1 MASPLVS
8 VIIPAYNEEKCIENC
23 LSSLLKLDFPKEQF
37 EIILVNNNSK
47 DKTREIVQKKFPTV
61 RIVDEEKQGVVFARI
76 AGVNAAKGEIIAF
89 TDADTIIPPDWLTKI
104 EREYDNPKIVA
115 VGGPRLLS
123 PYNFRAKIDNL
134 LVNPFFFIF
143 KSFPGHNM
151 SFRKKAYFACGGFS
165 TQSNLAEDFYINHQ
179 LKKVG
184 KVVIIN
190 NPVSTSSRRPLR
202 EWFFFEIK
210 YLINILFITLFNR
223 SLFQKFKD
231 FRD

>member
-1 MASPLVS
+1 MTNPHVS
-8 VIIPAYNEEKCIENC
+8 VIIPAYNEEKYIEKC
-23 LSSLLKLDFPKEQF
+23 LSSLIKLDFPKEQL

-47 DKTREIVQKKFPTV
+47 DKTREIVKKNFPTV
-61 RIVDEEKQGVVFARI
+61 RIIDEERQGVVFARI
-76 AGVNAAKGEIIAF
+76 AGVNAAKGKIIAF
-89 TDADTIIPPDWLTKI
+89 TDADTVVPPDWLTKI
-104 EREYDNPKIVA
+104 MKEYDNFKVVA

-143 KSFPGHNM
+143 KIFPGHNM
-151 SFRKKAYFACGGFS
+151 SFRKEAYLAGGGFS

-184 KVVIIN
+184 KVIIIN
-190 NPVSTSSRRPLR
+190 NPVSTSSRRPLSDM
-202 EWFFFEIK
+202 FFFEIK
-210 YLINILFITLFNR
+210 YFINILLITLFNC
-223 SLFQKFKD
+223 SLFQKFKA

>member
-1 MASPLVS
+1 MPNPLVS
-8 VIIPAYNEEKCIENC
+8 VLIPAYNEEKSIENC
-23 LSSLLKLDFPKEQF
+23 LSSLLNLDFPKDQL
-37 EIILVNNNSK
+37 EIILINNNSK
-47 DKTREIVQKKFPTV
+47 DKTKEIVQKKFPTV

-76 AGVNAAKGEIIAF
+76 AGVNAAKGKIIAF
-89 TDADTIIPPDWLTKI
+89 TDADTIVPRDWLTKI
-104 EREYDNPKIVA
+104 MKEYDNPKVVA

-123 PYNFRAKIDNL
+123 PYNFRAKIDNIMT
-134 LVNPFFFIF
+134 NPFFFIF

-151 SFRKKAYFACGGFS
+151 SFRKEAYLACGGFS

-190 NPVSTSSRRPLR
+190 NPVSTSSRRPLSDML
-202 EWFFFEIK
+202 FFEIK
-210 YLINILFITLFNR
+210 YLINILLITLFNR
-223 SLFQKFKD
+223 SLFQKFKA